1 MKTLSKLIKLII
13 ISSILILNVLE
24 ARAQQY
30 IREVGYSTYTT
41 TTYAIPEKTDIHIL
55 GDLDLIQ
62 MQKEPAEEEC
72 KILVD
77 HNNMITTINTY
88 LNAPRFPNDFTNEV
102 GKRICDEQ
110 GMTLLDHQ
118 GNILRHPTDTDN
130 VNVFP
135 LTDREVEQLG
145 IYNSLF
151 GQNPRDVFNRFLQDG
166 FRANFDSR
174 RRIIKAEIQNILTII
189 DFRNYIVEVV
199 VYDGNRAVDNSLSTF
214 YKRVNGYFIP
224 TMFIRTN
231 YKEINGIRVERVEN
245 CVYKNYYVIDER
257 GKKLVDYSQKVMNLN
272 TKDLIMQEYGESTNP
287 FMLSIY
293 PNPVD
298 SKVIVT
304 VMDGEKEVAEVSL
317 FDMTGK
323 KMITKKIE
331 TGSPVEIDVSFL
343 PSGNYILYCRS
354 GKNEESQKIIKK

>member
-1 MKTLSKLIKLII
+1 MKTLTKLII
-13 ISSILILNVLE
+13 ISSILILNILE
-24 ARAQQY
+24 TRAQQY
-30 IREVGYSTYTT
+30 KREVGYVTSTT
-41 TTYAIPEKTDIHIL
+41 TTYSIPEKTDIHVL

-62 MQKEPAEEEC
+62 MQKEPAKEEC

-77 HNNMITTINTY
+77 HNNKITTINTY
-88 LNAPRFPNDFTNEV
+88 LNAPRFQNDFTNEV

-110 GMTLLDHQ
+110 GMTLLDHH

-135 LTDREVEQLG
+135 LSDREIEQLG
-145 IYNSLF
+145 IYNELF
-151 GQNPRDVFNRFLQDG
+151 DQNPRDIFNRFLQDG

-174 RRIIKAEIQNILTII
+174 RGVIKAEMQNILTII
-189 DFRNYIVEVV
+189 DFRNYIVEIIA
-199 VYDGNRAVDNSLSTF
+199 YDGRVVDNSISTF
-214 YKRVNGYFIP
+214 YKRVNGYYIP
-224 TMFIRTN
+224 TMRIRTN

-245 CVYKNYYVIDER
+245 CVYQNYYVIDKR
-257 GKKLVDYSQKVMNLN
+257 GKKMVDFSQKVINPN
-272 TKDLIMQEYGESTNP
+272 TKELIMQEYNESENP

-298 SKVIVT
+298 HQITIT
-304 VMDGEKEVAEVSL
+304 VMDGEKEMAEITL
-317 FDMTGK
+317 FDMSYK
-323 KMITKKIE
+323 KLITRKIE
-331 TGSPVEIDVSFL
+331 TGIPVEIDVSFL